1 MSDEVIHKW
10 ANDPVRK
17 VKLMKM
23 SKGHQWE
30 ISMGGGEIS
39 FADILAEI
47 RIVNDALQKEYGT
60 V

>member
-23 SKGHQWE
+23 SKGFQWE
-30 ISMGGGEIS
+30 ISMSGAS
-39 FADILAEI
+39 FAEILIEL
-47 RIVNDALQKEYGT
+47 RTVNGELQAEYGSS
-60 V
+60 

>member
-23 SKGHQWE
+23 SKGFQWE
-30 ISMGGGEIS
+30 ISMSGASFGEI
-39 FADILAEI
+39 LTEI
-47 RIVNDALQKEYGT
+47 RTVNEDLQKEYGALGA
-60 V
+60 